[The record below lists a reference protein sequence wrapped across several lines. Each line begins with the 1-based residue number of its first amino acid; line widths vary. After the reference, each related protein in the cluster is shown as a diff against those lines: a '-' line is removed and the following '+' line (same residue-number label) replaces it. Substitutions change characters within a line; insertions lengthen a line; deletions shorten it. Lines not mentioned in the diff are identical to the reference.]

1 MILRPLQ
8 TSPARSAATEPVWVV
23 IERSQRQVETFS
35 GGCWLVPQPAH
46 AALSGEVAAHLD
58 AKAFPGI
65 TPEVVR
71 AIALHDAGWSPD
83 DAAVIQESRAR
94 GAKAKPYSFIAAPP
108 KDTLAAWTGSIEIAG
123 KSSPLG
129 GYLVSR
135 HFAAIGEM
143 FRAQVDPKTA
153 KLLAGFSAAERTRQE
168 RLRKKLTASDA
179 ELDRLLEALQF
190 TDLLSLYISA
200 GCAEHVEFPQAIGG
214 KAMHLQRQGDSI
226 RITPSPFRGAV
237 TLTVAAL
244 RHPRTGEESSRLFAV
259 VCEA

>member
-8 TSPARSAATEPVWVV
+8 ATSAKPAATEPVWVAV
-23 IERSQRQVETFS
+23 ERSQQQDHS

-46 AALSGEVAAHLD
+46 AALSGEIAAHLD
-58 AKAFPGI
+58 VKAFPGI

-94 GAKAKPYSFIAAPP
+94 GMKAKPYSFIAAPP
-108 KDTLAAWTGSIEIAG
+108 KDTLAAWTGSIDIAG

-143 FRAQVDPKTA
+143 YRAKVDGKTA
-153 KLLAGFSAAERTRQE
+153 KLLEAFVSAERTRQE
-168 RLRKKLTASDA
+168 RLRKKLPQSDA
-179 ELDRLLEALQF
+179 ELGRLLEALQF
-190 TDLLSLYISA
+190 SDLLSLYISC
-200 GCAEHVEFPQAIGG
+200 GLEGGVEFPQAVGG
-214 KAMHLQRQGDSI
+214 KAMQLHRQGDNI
-226 RITPSPFRGAV
+226 RISPSPFAGEV
-237 TLTVAAL
+237 TLTVAAI
-244 RHPRTGEESSRLFAV
+244 RHPRTSEESSRLFAV